1 MKERKMTKKGFKG
14 TLEKQLKVY
23 SAAAA
28 GVLALAPSANAAIQ
42 YSGLQNLPVDSSHT
56 PQNIDLN
63 GDLSTE
69 FIFNYK
75 ASGNTHKIFQSQSHG
90 AQVIGAFSFGPVIR
104 LSSNYQIKGT
114 LVPGFSWYVHPI
126 LNLIRSSYGSYFF
139 YGNFNNATGFMGVR
153 FHTKAC
159 QGSDWNYGWIRYQG
173 TTSPGSASGDIID
186 WAYED
191 SCNTPIAA
199 GATRSQRTASVP
211 TLNHWGMIIFTLL
224 LGGLA
229 ARRLRK
235 QENEDG

>member
-1 MKERKMTKKGFKG
+1 MAKKGFKG

-28 GVLALAPSANAAIQ
+28 GVLALAPSADAAIH

-75 ASGNTHKIFQSQSHG
+75 ASGNTHKIFQSQSYG

-126 LNLIRSSYGSYFF
+126 LNLIRSSYGSYSF

-159 QGSDWNYGWIRYQG
+159 QGNNWNYGWIQYQG
-173 TTSPGSASGDIID
+173 NTPIGSPVSGTVID

-191 SCNTPIAA
+191 QCNVAIAA
-199 GATRSQRTASVP
+199 GAEESKRTTSVP
-211 TLNHWGMIIFTLL
+211 TLNQWGMIIFTLL

-229 ARRLRK
+229 ARMLKK
-235 QENEDG
+235 QEEEDS